1 MGVKGCYFFYKV
13 LNMDSDAER
22 FMDMNIVPK
31 DQDQTRNVL
40 WMMIFRIFMGK
51 TCFFF

>member
-1 MGVKGCYFFYKV
+1 MLIFYVV

-31 DQDQTRNVL
+31 DQDLTKNVL
-40 WMMIFRIFMGK
+40 WMIFLEFLWAK
-51 TCFFF
+51 LAFFLW